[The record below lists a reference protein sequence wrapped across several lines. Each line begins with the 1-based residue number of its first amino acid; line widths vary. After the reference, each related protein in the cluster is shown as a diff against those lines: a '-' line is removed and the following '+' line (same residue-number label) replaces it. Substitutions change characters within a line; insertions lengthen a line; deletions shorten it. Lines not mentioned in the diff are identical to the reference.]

1 MRKTPNNA
9 PPPRADRP
17 PAPPAPPAPPIMR
30 FKSDRV
36 TSPNQTAGEH
46 EIQLTLAAMKAA
58 SALLQA
64 WQNKIPRGAVDSYN
78 FVINY
83 GEVVEFMNARIN
95 EMTSIM
101 NSRLETKDKGK
112 TTSAIRLRRVLFKC
126 ERLISKHNENLHLA
140 KGNHKQLLDTA
151 QTALSTAYVSLRR
164 LDSK

>member
-9 PPPRADRP
+9 PPPRTNRP
-17 PAPPAPPAPPIMR
+17 PAPPAPPVMR

-46 EIQLTLAAMKAA
+46 EIQLTLTSMEAA
-58 SALLQA
+58 SALRQA
-64 WQNKIPRGAVDSYN
+64 WQNEMPRGAVDSYH
-78 FVINY
+78 FVVSY
-83 GEVVEFMNARIN
+83 KEVVEFMDARMD

-112 TTSAIRLRRVLFKC
+112 TTSAMRLRRVLFKC

-140 KGNHKQLLDTA
+140 KDNHKQLLDAA
-151 QTALSTAYVSLRR
+151 QTALSTAYASLRR